1 MQFRGRGGENNPL
14 PPTAPKRHF
23 LESQHMD
30 TTAVL
35 GGIVYCILKGL
46 HPDSAATTIEA
57 LSNLANYE
65 KCNPAERFIF
75 QKIVDGLVQAPAPTP
90 QRKFTVIKGGAA

>member
-1 MQFRGRGGENNPL
+1 
-14 PPTAPKRHF
+14 
-23 LESQHMD
+23 MD

-46 HPDSAATTIEA
+46 HPDSAAATVEA

-75 QKIVDGLVQAPAPTP
+75 QRIVDGLVQTSAPPP
-90 QRKFTVIKGGAA
+90 QRKFKVIKGGVA

>member
-1 MQFRGRGGENNPL
+1 
-14 PPTAPKRHF
+14 
-23 LESQHMD
+23 MD

>member
-1 MQFRGRGGENNPL
+1 
-14 PPTAPKRHF
+14 
-23 LESQHMD
+23 MD

-35 GGIVYCILKGL
+35 GGIVYCILKGM

-65 KCNPAERFIF
+65 NCNPAERFIF
-75 QKIVDGLVQAPAPTP
+75 QRIVDGLVQAPASPP
-90 QRKFTVIKGGAA
+90 RRKLTVIKGGAA

>member
-1 MQFRGRGGENNPL
+1 
-14 PPTAPKRHF
+14 
-23 LESQHMD
+23 MD

-75 QKIVDGLVQAPAPTP
+75 QRIVDGLAQAPAPTP
-90 QRKFTVIKGGAA
+90 RGKFTVIKGGAA